1 MNSNPQIE
9 NLSLSFETLNECYK
23 NGYFSVIDVVNE
35 VLRRIDV
42 RGNDGVWTFLL
53 EQSDVVQRAKDL
65 MDMDAASL
73 PLYGIPFCVKD
84 NIHIEGLPTTASCP
98 SISFIPEETASVVK
112 RLEDAGAIL
121 IGKNTMDQ
129 FATGLVGVRSPEHPV
144 NLFNPKY
151 IPGGSSS
158 GSAVAVS
165 AGLVSFALGSDTG
178 GSGRIPAA
186 LNNIVGVK
194 PTPGVLSTDGMVY
207 ANRSF
212 DCMPIFALSCND
224 AKAVFEQGL
233 TEDISDPFLSNFTV
247 LPEAQDKPMSEQ
259 VVGIPAPEY
268 LEFFGDT
275 QAQECFEQAVSRMK
289 SLGATLVDVD
299 YSLFLEAGRMLFDG
313 PLLAERLSSIEPFL
327 QDDSNDIHPSVRAIV
342 EKAKQFSAVDLC
354 HEYYRITELQAVAR
368 QLFASIDFMMVPT
381 APTIYPITEVK
392 ANPVNLNTQMG
403 YYTYFVNILNLS
415 AVAVPSAIR
424 ADGLPFGVCFIGSA
438 KSDYSLMTLGQQW
451 QQSND
456 LFLGHHAGLINE

>member
-1 MNSNPQIE
+1 MNSIPQIE
-9 NLSLSFETLNECYK
+9 NLSLSFETLNECYRS
-23 NGYFSVIDVVNE
+23 GYFSVVDVVNE
-35 VLRRIDV
+35 VFRRIDG

-65 MDMDAASL
+65 MAMDVSSL

-144 NLFNPKY
+144 NLFNPEY

-186 LNNIVGVK
+186 LNNIVGIK
-194 PTPGVLSTDGMVY
+194 PTPGVLSTHGMVY

-233 TEDISDPFLSNFTV
+233 TKDISDPFLSNFTV
-247 LPEAQDKPMSEQ
+247 LPEVQDKPISEQ

-275 QAQECFEQAVSRMK
+275 QAKECFEHAVSRMK
-289 SLGATLVDVD
+289 SLGATVVDVD
-299 YSLFLEAGRMLFDG
+299 YSIFLEAGRMLFDG

-327 QDDSNDIHPSVRAIV
+327 KDDSNDIHSSVRAIV
-342 EKAKQFSAVDLC
+342 EKAKQYSAVDLC
-354 HEYYRITELQAVAR
+354 HEYYRITELQALAR
-368 QLFASIDFMMVPT
+368 LLFENIDFMMVPT
-381 APTIYPITEVK
+381 APTIYPIAEVN
-392 ANPVNLNTQMG
+392 ANPVSLNTNMG
-403 YYTYFVNILNLS
+403 YYTYFVNILNLA
-415 AVAVPSAIR
+415 AVAVPSQLR
-424 ADGLPFGVCFIGSA
+424 TDGLPFGVCFVGRA
-438 KSDYSLMTLGQQW
+438 KSDFSLMALGQKW

-456 LFLGHHAGLINE
+456 LYLGHHAGLIS

>member
-1 MNSNPQIE
+1 MNSNTQIE
-9 NLSLSFETLNECYK
+9 TLSLSFESLKQCYK
-23 NGYFSVIDVVNE
+23 NDVFTAVDVVNE
-35 VLRRIDV
+35 IFRRINT
-42 RGNDGVWTFLL
+42 RGEDGVWTFVLK
-53 EQSDVVQRAKDL
+53 QSEVLQRAKDL

-84 NIHIEGLPTTASCP
+84 NIHIEGYPTTASCP
-98 SISFIPEETASVVK
+98 SIAFIPEKTALVVK
-112 RLEDAGAIL
+112 RLMDAGAIL
-121 IGKNTMDQ
+121 VGKNTMDQ

-144 NLFNPKY
+144 NLFDPAY

-233 TEDISDPFLSNFTV
+233 TEDVSDPFLSNFTA
-247 LPEAQDKPMSEQ
+247 LPEGQDKPFSKQ
-259 VVGIPAPEY
+259 IIGIPAPKY
-268 LEFFGDT
+268 LEFFGDAN
-275 QAQECFEQAVSRMK
+275 AQKCFENAVSKMK
-289 SLGATLVDVD
+289 SLGATVVDVD
-299 YSLFLEAGRMLFDG
+299 YSIFLEAGRMLFDG

-327 QDDSNDIHPSVRAIV
+327 KDDSNDIHSSVRAIV
-342 EKAKQFSAVDLC
+342 EKAKQYSAVDLC
-354 HEYYRITELQAVAR
+354 HEYYRITELQALAR
-368 QLFASIDFMMVPT
+368 MLFENIDFMMVPT
-381 APTIYPITEVK
+381 APTIYSIAEVK
-392 ANPVNLNTQMG
+392 ANPVKLNTNMG
-403 YYTYFVNILNLS
+403 YYTYFANILNLS
-415 AVAVPSAIR
+415 VVAVPSEIR
-424 ADGLPFGVCFIGSA
+424 ADGLPFGVCFVGTA
-438 KSDYSLMTLGQQW
+438 KSDFSLMVLGQKW

-456 LFLGHHAGLINE
+456 LYLGHHAGLIN

>member
-1 MNSNPQIE
+1 MNSNTQIE
-9 NLSLSFETLNECYK
+9 TLSLSFETLKQCYK
-23 NGYFSVIDVVNE
+23 NSVFTVVDVVNE
-35 VLRRIDV
+35 IFRRMNS
-42 RGNDGVWTFLL
+42 RGEDGVWTFVLK
-53 EQSDVVQRAKDL
+53 QSEVLQRAKDL
-65 MDMDAASL
+65 MDMDASSL

-84 NIHIEGLPTTASCP
+84 NIHIEGYPTTASCP
-98 SISFIPEETASVVK
+98 SIAFIPETTALVVK
-112 RLEDAGAIL
+112 RLLDAGAIL
-121 IGKNTMDQ
+121 VGKNTMDQ

-144 NLFNPKY
+144 NLFNPEY

-424 ADGLPFGVCFIGSA
+424 ADGLPFGVCFVGPA

>member
-1 MNSNPQIE
+1 MNSIPQIE

-23 NGYFSVIDVVNE
+23 SGYFSVVDVVNE
-35 VLRRIDV
+35 VFRRIDG

-65 MDMDAASL
+65 MAMDVSSL

-144 NLFNPKY
+144 NLFNPEY

-186 LNNIVGVK
+186 LNNIVGIK
-194 PTPGVLSTDGMVY
+194 PTPGVLSTHGMVY

-233 TEDISDPFLSNFTV
+233 TKDISDPFLSNFTV
-247 LPEAQDKPMSEQ
+247 LPEVQDKPISEQ

-275 QAQECFEQAVSRMK
+275 QAKECFEHAVSRMK
-289 SLGATLVDVD
+289 SLGATVVDVD
-299 YSLFLEAGRMLFDG
+299 YSIFLEAGRMLFDG

-327 QDDSNDIHPSVRAIV
+327 KDDSNDIHSSVRAIV
-342 EKAKQFSAVDLC
+342 EKAKQYSAVDLC
-354 HEYYRITELQAVAR
+354 HEYYRITELQALAR
-368 QLFASIDFMMVPT
+368 LLFENIDFMMVPT
-381 APTIYPITEVK
+381 APTIYPIAEVN
-392 ANPVNLNTQMG
+392 ANPVSLNTNMG
-403 YYTYFVNILNLS
+403 YYTYFVNILNLA
-415 AVAVPSAIR
+415 AVAVPSQLR
-424 ADGLPFGVCFIGSA
+424 TDGLPFGVCFVGRA
-438 KSDYSLMTLGQQW
+438 KSDFSLMALGQKW

-456 LFLGHHAGLINE
+456 LFLGHHAGLIN

>member
-1 MNSNPQIE
+1 MNSNTQIE
-9 NLSLSFETLNECYK
+9 TLSLSFESLKQCYK
-23 NGYFSVIDVVNE
+23 NDVFTAVDVVNE
-35 VLRRIDV
+35 IFRRINT
-42 RGNDGVWTFLL
+42 RGEDGVWTFVLK
-53 EQSDVVQRAKDL
+53 QSEVLQRAKDL

-84 NIHIEGLPTTASCP
+84 NIHIEGYPTTASCP
-98 SISFIPEETASVVK
+98 SIAFIPEKTALVVK
-112 RLEDAGAIL
+112 RLMDAGAIL
-121 IGKNTMDQ
+121 VGKNTMDQ

-144 NLFNPKY
+144 NLFDPAY

-224 AKAVFEQGL
+224 AKSVFEQGL
-233 TEDISDPFLSNFTV
+233 TEDVSDPFLSNFTA
-247 LPEAQDKPMSEQ
+247 LPEGQDKPFSKQ
-259 VVGIPAPEY
+259 IIGIPAPKY
-268 LEFFGDT
+268 LEFFGDAN
-275 QAQECFEQAVSRMK
+275 AQKCFENAVSKMK

-299 YSLFLEAGRMLFDG
+299 YSIFLEAGRMLFDG

-327 QDDSNDIHPSVRAIV
+327 KDDSNDIHSSVRAIV
-342 EKAKQFSAVDLC
+342 EKAKQYSAVDLC
-354 HEYYRITELQAVAR
+354 HEY
-368 QLFASIDFMMVPT
+368 
-381 APTIYPITEVK
+381 
-392 ANPVNLNTQMG
+392 
-403 YYTYFVNILNLS
+403 
-415 AVAVPSAIR
+415 
-424 ADGLPFGVCFIGSA
+424 
-438 KSDYSLMTLGQQW
+438 
-451 QQSND
+451 
-456 LFLGHHAGLINE
+456 

>member
-23 NGYFSVIDVVNE
+23 NGCFSVVDVVNE
-35 VLRRIDV
+35 VFRRIDG

-53 EQSDVVQRAKDL
+53 EQPDVVQRAMDL
-65 MDMDAASL
+65 MAMDVSSL

-84 NIHIEGLPTTASCP
+84 NIHVEGLPTTASCP
-98 SISFIPEETASVVK
+98 SISFIPEQTASVVK

-144 NLFNPKY
+144 NLFNPEY

-186 LNNIVGVK
+186 LNNIVGIK
-194 PTPGVLSTDGMVY
+194 PTPGVLSTHGMVY

-224 AKAVFEQGL
+224 ARAVFEQGL

-289 SLGATLVDVD
+289 SLGATVVDLD
-299 YSLFLEAGRMLFDG
+299 YSIFLEAGRMLFDG

-327 QDDSNDIHPSVRAIV
+327 KDDSNDIHASVRAIV
-342 EKAKQFSAVDLC
+342 EKAKQYSAVDLC
-354 HEYYRITELQAVAR
+354 HEYYRITELQALAR
-368 QLFASIDFMMVPT
+368 LLFENIDFMMVPT
-381 APTIYPITEVK
+381 APTIYPIAEVK
-392 ANPVNLNTQMG
+392 ANPVSLNTNMG
-403 YYTYFVNILNLS
+403 YYTYFVNILNLA
-415 AVAVPSAIR
+415 AVAVPSQLR
-424 ADGLPFGVCFIGSA
+424 TDGLPFGVCFVGRA
-438 KSDYSLMTLGQQW
+438 KSDFSLMALGQRW

-456 LFLGHHAGLINE
+456 LFLGHHAGLIN